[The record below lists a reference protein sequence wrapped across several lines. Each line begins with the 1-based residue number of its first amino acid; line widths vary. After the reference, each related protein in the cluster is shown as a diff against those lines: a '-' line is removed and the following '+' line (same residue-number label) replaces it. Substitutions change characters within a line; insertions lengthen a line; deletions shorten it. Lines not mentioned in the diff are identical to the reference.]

1 MKFAY
6 MFSALAVAATLTA
19 CANHHSNN
27 SSTQAAAPDPY
38 GIATLSVAQ
47 QQPSVTGTINIRQR
61 IALPPDAVLTVTLS
75 DASLAD
81 APARV
86 LSQKAVRTEG
96 KQSPFSFVLPF
107 NPADVQPNARIL
119 LSAAITVNDKLVF
132 ITDTVQPVINQGGT
146 KADLTL
152 VPVQQTAV
160 PVQASGGAT
169 TTVPS
174 TSPTQVN
181 PSSAVPAPTQ
191 Y

>member
-1 MKFAY
+1 MKLVH
-6 MFSALAVAATLTA
+6 MLSGLAVAVALSA
-19 CANHHSNN
+19 CADKSADIQTPAPNPNAAGAT
-27 SSTQAAAPDPY
+27 TQP
-38 GIATLSVAQ
+38 TM
-47 QQPSVTGTINIRQR
+47 QQPNVSGTVWIRQKV
-61 IALPPDAVLTVTLS
+61 ALPPDAVLTVTLS

-81 APARV
+81 APSKV

-107 NPADVQPNARIL
+107 NPAEIQPNARIL

-160 PVQASGGAT
+160 PLQQGGGAA